1 MGFPLPAPTAVV
13 FLLQEYLSAIHHL
26 YEEWLVTGSLFPA
39 AAPVLVIEADHNL
52 EKMLEL
58 FEQNRAR
65 ILTPENWKHGP

>member
-1 MGFPLPAPTAVV
+1 MSTALEPESVVLTLLVSQPLPPSPVGW
-13 FLLQEYLSAIHHL
+13 S
-26 YEEWLVTGSLFPA
+26 WLVQPVTCLFYFQ
-39 AAPVLVIEADHNL
+39 VIEADHNL